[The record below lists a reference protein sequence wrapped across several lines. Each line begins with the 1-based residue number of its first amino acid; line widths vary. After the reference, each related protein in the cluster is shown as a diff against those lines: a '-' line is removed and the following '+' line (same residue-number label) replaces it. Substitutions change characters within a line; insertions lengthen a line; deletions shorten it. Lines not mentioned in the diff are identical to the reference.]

1 MSTSYDRMPTLEERV
16 RTASLIVIGRV
27 QSVRS
32 LRRTHI
38 GEVEEDQAVAHV
50 EADHVL
56 RGTLAA
62 RELSVRFVRS
72 RGDFSRP
79 DAATFA
85 DGERLLLMLVPD
97 VGHDAAAGTYVPYLG
112 GAFALSA
119 DDSFVMQLDSSA
131 TRRRRVRHTMSAVRD
146 FVKRVG
152 AEETSSARAWEKLEP
167 YLVKRPALSPI
178 TELPDAGHGAG
189 PAPSEPIAAALPP
202 RSNRKPSRT
211 RRK

>member
-1 MSTSYDRMPTLEERV
+1 MSTSYDRLPTLEERV

-27 QSVRS
+27 QSVRP

-50 EADHVL
+50 GADQVL

-62 RELSVRFVRS
+62 RELSFRFVRS
-72 RGDFSRP
+72 RGDSIRP
-79 DAATFA
+79 DAVTFA
-85 DGERLLLMLVPD
+85 DGKRLLLMLVPD
-97 VGHDAAAGTYVPYLG
+97 VGQDAAAGTYVSYLG
-112 GAFALSA
+112 GAFALSE
-119 DDSFVMQLDSSA
+119 DDSFVMELDSSA
-131 TRRRRVRHTMSAVRD
+131 TRRRRVRQTMSAVRGL
-146 FVKRVG
+146 VKRVG
-152 AEETSSARAWEKLEP
+152 AEEASSARAWEKLEP

-189 PAPSEPIAAALPP
+189 PAPSEPTAAAPP
-202 RSNRKPSRT
+202 RTSRKPSRP

>member
-1 MSTSYDRMPTLEERV
+1 MSTSYDRLPTLEERV

-27 QSVRS
+27 QSVRP
-32 LRRTHI
+32 LRRTYI

-50 EADHVL
+50 EADQVL

-72 RGDFSRP
+72 RGDSTRS

-85 DGERLLLMLVPD
+85 DGRRLLLMLVPD
-97 VGHDAAAGTYVPYLG
+97 VGQDAAAGTYVSYLG
-112 GAFALSA
+112 GAFTLSE
-119 DDSFVMQLDSSA
+119 DDSFVMELDSSA
-131 TRRRRVRHTMSAVRD
+131 TRRRRVRQTMSAVRD
-146 FVKRVG
+146 LVKRVG

-167 YLVKRPALSPI
+167 YLFTRPALSPI
-178 TELPDAGHGAG
+178 SELPDAGHGAG
-189 PAPSEPIAAALPP
+189 PVPSEPIAATPP
-202 RSNRKPSRT
+202 SASPKPSRP